1 MESNSELSA
10 KNSAA
15 RPVMIVAVLI
25 TYLIAGFFTAC
36 ICGIAYLIIN

>member
-1 MESNSELSA
+1 MESNNELSV
-10 KNSAA
+10 NDSST

-36 ICGIAYLIIN
+36 ICGVAYLIIK

>member
-1 MESNSELSA
+1 MESNNELSV
-10 KNSAA
+10 KDSAY

-36 ICGIAYLIIN
+36 ICGVAYLIIK